1 MTIDKILMVLYAD
14 CINMKFNIIKE
25 YYERNIKRC

>member
-1 MTIDKILMVLYAD
+1 MTLDSLFARLYFD
-14 CINMKFNIIKE
+14 YIPKFSIEE

>member
-1 MTIDKILMVLYAD
+1 MNLLQLISILYAD
-14 CINMKFNIIKE
+14 YKYEFSYDD

>member
-1 MTIDKILMVLYAD
+1 MNLLQLISILYAD
-14 CINMKFNIIKE
+14 YRYKFSIKE

>member
-1 MTIDKILMVLYAD
+1 MNLIQLMSILYAD
-14 CINMKFNIIKE
+14 YKFSYTE